1 MDSGTQIMCYL
12 DRNIVRVFDVLV
24 LESLSL
30 SAKVHL
36 SLFWVVLVNWK
47 ISVYSLESSPTFF
60 ELTRGLF

>member
-47 ISVYSLESSPTFF
+47 ISV
-60 ELTRGLF
+60 

>member
-1 MDSGTQIMCYL
+1 MRKKTHFGLNFVLHFKMDSGTQIMCYL

-47 ISVYSLESSPTFF
+47 ISV
-60 ELTRGLF
+60 